1 MLQVWERELFQII
14 EQRLVDQANQ
24 IRKKQWLSDLELEE
38 IRQLIEGEYMDELG
52 ENKEDQEMGRV
63 QEEATEL
70 ELAEQFM
77 NPQR

>member
-1 MLQVWERELFQII
+1 VLQVWERELFQII

>member
-1 MLQVWERELFQII
+1 MFQII